1 MRTDVGLEVEV
12 KLAVRGD
19 PAGVRRMLR
28 GLGYGVRVARAL
40 EVNILFDTP
49 GQKLRRAGKLI
60 RLRRVGAHHLLTF
73 KGVSQPAR
81 HKVREE
87 IETEATDP
95 RALAKIL
102 DRLGFHPVFR
112 YEKYRTEFSRRGE
125 PGVVTLDE
133 TPIGNYLEV
142 EGPPRWL
149 DRTAR
154 ELGYST
160 GDYITTSYGRLYLEW
175 CRKAGSTPG
184 NMVFDARHRG
194 KI

>member
-1 MRTDVGLEVEV
+1 MPLEVEV
-12 KLAVRGD
+12 KLPVRED
-19 PAGVRRMLR
+19 PAAVRRMLR
-28 GLGYGVRVARAL
+28 RLGYAVRVGRAL

-60 RLRRVGAHHLLTF
+60 RLRRLGGRHVLTF
-73 KGVSQPAR
+73 KGVPQASK

-87 IETEATDP
+87 IETEASNP
-95 RALAKIL
+95 RALEKIL

-112 YEKYRTEFSRRGE
+112 YEKYRTEFGRKGE

-142 EGPPRWL
+142 EGAPRWI
-149 DRTAR
+149 DQTAR
-154 ELGYST
+154 KLGYAPA
-160 GDYITTSYGRLYLEW
+160 DYITASYGRLYLEW
-175 CRKAGSTPG
+175 CRKTGSTPG

>member
-1 MRTDVGLEVEV
+1 MRADVALEVEV
-12 KLAVRGD
+12 KLPVRED
-19 PAGVRRMLR
+19 PAAVRRMLR
-28 GLGYGVRVARAL
+28 RLGYGVRVARAL
-40 EVNILFDTP
+40 EVNVLFDTP
-49 GQKLRRAGKLI
+49 GQRLRQAGKLI
-60 RLRRVGAHHLLTF
+60 RLRRVGTHHLLTF
-73 KGVSQPAR
+73 KGVAQASK

-95 RALAKIL
+95 RALATIL

-112 YEKYRTEFSRRGE
+112 YEKYRTEFGRPGE

-142 EGPPRWL
+142 EGPPRWI

-160 GDYITTSYGRLYLEW
+160 GDYITASYGRLYLEW
-175 CRKAGSTPG
+175 CRKAGRTPG
-184 NMVFDARHRG
+184 NMVFEGRHRG